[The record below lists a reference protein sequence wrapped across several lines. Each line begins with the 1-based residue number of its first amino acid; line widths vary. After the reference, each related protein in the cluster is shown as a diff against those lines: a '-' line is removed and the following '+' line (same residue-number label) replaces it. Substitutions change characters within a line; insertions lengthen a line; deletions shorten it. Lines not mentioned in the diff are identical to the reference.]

1 MQRGEW
7 GAHFFGLQPACSARR
22 RSRLGA
28 PAARLRRPIR
38 RPCAQAESGARVAT
52 LLLLLPLHLRLLQ
65 ASCGTSSCASARPPF
80 GILHCNSRR
89 TCRRCTVF
97 SRRPCRTA
105 RMCRSRSYPSIFFGT
120 WMRRGCE
127 GPHRAVNVFVCIT
140 LSPPAAGRANH
151 AVDAGGRA
159 AGGMPARGG
168 RRRRASARRAK
179 AGVAIR
185 VCSRN
190 RLACAEMGLT
200 GCHQSW
206 FAWHA
211 NLSSVRSDKG
221 VGWESVTPQRAGL
234 RDLRNLRGGLRLAR
248 CGSACVQGPRNRS
261 HVAVRVAPLKTG
273 PRDGEPTCETS
284 GSAREICTA
293 IGTAPAI
300 YRTLKSACDHTAI
313 QSSVPLAS

>member
-1 MQRGEW
+1 M
-7 GAHFFGLQPACSARR
+7 FLSAQKPRF
-22 RSRLGA
+22 
-28 PAARLRRPIR
+28 
-38 RPCAQAESGARVAT
+38 
-52 LLLLLPLHLRLLQ
+52 LPL
-65 ASCGTSSCASARPPF
+65 
-80 GILHCNSRR
+80 
-89 TCRRCTVF
+89 
-97 SRRPCRTA
+97 TA
-105 RMCRSRSYPSIFFGT
+105 
-120 WMRRGCE
+120 GCVD
-127 GPHRAVNVFVCIT
+127 HAVNT
-140 LSPPAAGRANH
+140 
-151 AVDAGGRA
+151 GGRA

-168 RRRRASARRAK
+168 RRARRRP
-179 AGVAIR
+179 GVPIDAR
-185 VCSRN
+185 TKGQRAWRFVCVRN

-234 RDLRNLRGGLRLAR
+234 RDLRNLRWGLRFGPMR
-248 CGSACVQGPRNRS
+248 QRVQGPRNRS
-261 HVAVRVAPLKTG
+261 HVAVWVAPLKIG

-300 YRTLKSACDHTAI
+300 HRTLKSACDHTAI